1 VKAQSTRGHFL
12 ESELIQAIRNK
23 TAKIVVI
30 GLGYVG
36 LPVACMFA
44 KAGFQVVGIRR
55 DSEKVAQISQGIC
68 PIEGKEPGLPELL
81 AEVIREGRLRAT
93 TDYAE
98 CQKAQIALIAVETP
112 VDKTTKKPGYEALRA
127 TLQDLGRNLQIGTLV
142 IIESTIAPRT
152 MEMVVKP
159 VLEEASGLRV
169 NEGFYLANCPERVMP
184 GKLLANIE
192 NCSRV
197 VGGMSPETAQAAVEL
212 YRHIVKA
219 DLDPTDC
226 LTAELVKTV
235 ENTYR
240 DVQIAFANE
249 VALLCESVGANVW
262 EVRQLVNK
270 SPHRDMHLPGPGV
283 GGHCIP
289 KDPWLLVHGAG
300 DGFEARLIPTAR
312 AINDGMPLHMAELVE
327 RALRE
332 AGKEI
337 QGARIAVLGYAYKEN
352 TDDTRDSPT
361 IPLIK
366 RLEELGAEVAV
377 HDPYVRGYN
386 DELEKVVSGSDCM
399 VIMAAHDQYHEL
411 DLEDLKT
418 QLRLPVLID
427 GRNVFGMRK
436 AQEAGFIY
444 KGVGNA

>member
-1 VKAQSTRGHFL
+1 M
-12 ESELIQAIRNK
+12 EDELAEAIRNR
-23 TAKIVVI
+23 TARIVVI

-55 DSEKVAQISQGIC
+55 NSEKIAQINQGIC

-81 AEVIREGRLRAT
+81 AEVIREGRLKAT

-98 CQKAQIALIAVETP
+98 CRRAQIALIAVETP
-112 VDKTTKKPGYEALRA
+112 VDKTTKRPGYEALRA
-127 TLQDLGRNLQIGTLV
+127 TLQDLGQNLQPGTLV

-152 MEMVVKP
+152 METMVKP
-159 VLEEASGLRV
+159 ILEEASGLKV
-169 NEGFYLANCPERVMP
+169 NEDFYLANCPERVMP

-212 YRHIVKA
+212 YRYIVKA

-249 VALLCESVGANVW
+249 VALLCESVGADVW

-270 SPHRDMHLPGPGV
+270 SPQRDMHLPGPGV

-300 DGFEARLIPTAR
+300 DNFKARLIPTAR
-312 AINDGMPLHMAELVE
+312 AINDSMPLHMVELVE
-327 RALRE
+327 GALRE
-332 AGKEI
+332 AGKEV
-337 QGARIAVLGYAYKEN
+337 QGARIAILGYAYKEN
-352 TDDTRDSPT
+352 TDDARNSPA

-386 DELEKVVSGSDCM
+386 DELEEVVTGSDC
-399 VIMAAHDQYHEL
+399 VVVMAAHDQYREL
-411 DLEDLKT
+411 DLENLKT
-418 QLRLPVLID
+418 QLRMPVLID
-427 GRNVFGMRK
+427 GRNVFDMRK
-436 AQEAGFIY
+436 AQEVGFIY
-444 KGVGNA
+444 KGVGNNV

>member
-1 VKAQSTRGHFL
+1 MKQSTKGYLL
-12 ESELIQAIRNK
+12 ESELAKAIHNR
-23 TAKIVVI
+23 TARIVVI

-55 DSEKVAQISQGIC
+55 DNEKIAQINRGIC

-81 AEVIREGRLRAT
+81 AEVIREGRLKAT

-98 CQKAQIALIAVETP
+98 CRRAQIALIAVETP
-112 VDKTTKKPGYEALRA
+112 VDKTTKRPGYEALRA
-127 TLQDLGRNLQIGTLV
+127 TLQGLGQNLQPGTLV
-142 IIESTIAPRT
+142 IVESTIAPRT
-152 MEMVVKP
+152 METVVKP
-159 VLEEASGLRV
+159 ILEEASGLKV
-169 NEGFYLANCPERVMP
+169 NEDFYLANCPERVMP

-212 YRHIVKA
+212 YRYIVKA

-249 VALLCESVGANVW
+249 VALLCESVGADVW

-270 SPHRDMHLPGPGV
+270 SPQRDMHLPGPGV

-300 DGFEARLIPTAR
+300 DGFEAKLIPTAR
-312 AINDGMPLHMAELVE
+312 AINDSMPFHVLELVE

-332 AGKEI
+332 AGREVR
-337 QGARIAVLGYAYKEN
+337 GARIAVLGYAYKEN
-352 TDDTRDSPT
+352 TDDTRNSPA

-386 DELEKVVSGSDCM
+386 DELEEVVTGSDC
-399 VIMAAHDQYHEL
+399 VVVMAAHDQYREL
-411 DLEDLKT
+411 DLENLKT
-418 QLRLPVLID
+418 QLRMPVLID
-427 GRNVFGMRK
+427 GRNLFSMRK

-444 KGVGNA
+444 KGVGHV

>member
-1 VKAQSTRGHFL
+1 MEG
-12 ESELIQAIRNK
+12 ELMKAIRNR
-23 TAKIVVI
+23 TARIAVL

-44 KAGFQVVGIRR
+44 RAGFQVVGIRR
-55 DSEKVAQISQGIC
+55 DPEKIAQINQGIC

-81 AEVIREGRLRAT
+81 AEVIREGRLKAT
-93 TDYAE
+93 TDYTE
-98 CQKAQIALIAVETP
+98 CRRAQIALIAVETP
-112 VDKTTKKPGYEALRA
+112 VDKTTKRPGYEALGA
-127 TLQDLGRNLQIGTLV
+127 TLQELGQNLQPGTLV

-152 MEMVVKP
+152 METVVKP
-159 VLEEASGLRV
+159 ILEEASGLKV

-197 VGGMSPETAQAAVEL
+197 VGGMSPEAAKAAVEL
-212 YRHIVKA
+212 YRYIVKA
-219 DLDPTDC
+219 DLDLTDC
-226 LTAELVKTV
+226 LTAELVKTA

-240 DVQIAFANE
+240 DIQIAFANE
-249 VALLCESVGANVW
+249 IALLCESVGADVW

-270 SPHRDMHLPGPGV
+270 SPQRDMHLPGPGV

-289 KDPWLLVHGAG
+289 KDPWLLAHGAG

-312 AINDGMPLHMAELVE
+312 VINDSMPLHMVELVE
-327 RALRE
+327 GALRQ
-332 AGKEI
+332 AGKKVS
-337 QGARIAVLGYAYKEN
+337 GARIAVLGYAYKEN
-352 TDDTRDSPT
+352 TDDARDSPA
-361 IPLIK
+361 IPLIT
-366 RLEELGAEVAV
+366 RLEELGAEVVV
-377 HDPYVRGYN
+377 HDPYVKGYN
-386 DELEKVVSGSDCM
+386 DELEKVVVGSDC
-399 VIMAAHDQYHEL
+399 VVVMAAHDQYREL

-444 KGVGNA
+444 KGVGNI

>member
-1 VKAQSTRGHFL
+1 L
-12 ESELIQAIRNK
+12 ESELVKAIRNR
-23 TAKIVVI
+23 TARIVVI

-44 KAGFQVVGIRR
+44 KTGFQVVGIRR
-55 DSEKVAQISQGIC
+55 DPEKIAQINQGIC
-68 PIEGKEPGLPELL
+68 PIEGREPGLPELL
-81 AEVIREGRLRAT
+81 AEVIREGKLKAT
-93 TDYAE
+93 TDYTE
-98 CQKAQIALIAVETP
+98 CRKAQVALIAVETP
-112 VDKTTKKPGYEALRA
+112 VDKTMKRPGYKALKT
-127 TLQDLGRNLQIGTLV
+127 TLQRLGQNLQPGTLV

-152 MEMVVKP
+152 METVVKP
-159 VLEEASGLRV
+159 ILEKASGLKV
-169 NEGFYLANCPERVMP
+169 NEDFYLANCPERVMP

-212 YRHIVKA
+212 YHCIVKA

-226 LTAELVKTV
+226 LTAELVKTI

-249 VALLCESVGANVW
+249 VALLCESVGADVW

-270 SPHRDMHLPGPGV
+270 SPQRDMHLPGPGV

-312 AINDGMPLHMAELVE
+312 AINDSMPLHMVELVE

-332 AGKEI
+332 AGKKV
-337 QGARIAVLGYAYKEN
+337 QGARIAVLGYAYKKN
-352 TDDTRDSPT
+352 TDDARNSPA
-361 IPLIK
+361 IPLIT

-377 HDPYVRGYN
+377 HDPYVKGYN
-386 DELEKVVSGSDCM
+386 DDLEEVAADSDC
-399 VIMAAHDQYHEL
+399 VVVMAAHDQYREL
-411 DLEDLKT
+411 ALEDLKT
-418 QLRLPVLID
+418 QLKLPVLVD
-427 GRNVFGMRK
+427 GRNVFDMRK
-436 AQEAGFIY
+436 AQEAGFIC
-444 KGVGNA
+444 KGVGNV

>member
-1 VKAQSTRGHFL
+1 MESDLVK
-12 ESELIQAIRNK
+12 AIRNK
-23 TAKIVVI
+23 TARIVVI

-44 KAGFQVVGIRR
+44 RVGFQVVGIRR
-55 DSEKVAQISQGIC
+55 NNEKIAQINRGIC

-98 CQKAQIALIAVETP
+98 CRRAQIALVAVETP
-112 VDKTTKKPGYEALRA
+112 VDKTTKRPGYEALRA
-127 TLQDLGRNLQIGTLV
+127 TLQGLAHNLQPGTLV

-152 MEMVVKP
+152 METVVKP
-159 VLEEASGLRV
+159 ILQETSGLKV
-169 NEGFYLANCPERVMP
+169 NEDFYLANCPERVMP

-212 YRHIVKA
+212 YRYIVKA

-249 VALLCESVGANVW
+249 VALLCENVGADVW
-262 EVRQLVNK
+262 EVRSLVNK

-289 KDPWLLVHGAG
+289 KDPWLLVHGAK

-312 AINDGMPLHMAELVE
+312 AINDNMPLHMIELVE
-327 RALRE
+327 GALRQ
-332 AGKEI
+332 AGEEV
-337 QGARIAVLGYAYKEN
+337 QGARIAVLGYAYKAN
-352 TDDTRDSPT
+352 TDDARNSPA
-361 IPLIK
+361 IPLIE
-366 RLEELGAEVAV
+366 RLEELGAEVSV
-377 HDPYVRGYN
+377 HDPYVRGCS
-386 DELEKVVSGSDCM
+386 DELEKVVTGRDC
-399 VIMAAHDQYHEL
+399 VVVMAAHDQYREL
-411 DLEDLKT
+411 DLDNLKT

-427 GRNVFGMRK
+427 GRNVFGMKK

-444 KGVGNA
+444 KGVGNV

>member
-1 VKAQSTRGHFL
+1 L
-12 ESELIQAIRNK
+12 ESELVKAIRGK
-23 TAKIVVI
+23 TAKIVII

-36 LPVACMFA
+36 IPVACMFA

-55 DSEKVAQISQGIC
+55 DAEKIALINQGIC

-81 AEVIREGRLRAT
+81 AEVIRDGKLRAT

-98 CQKAQIALIAVETP
+98 CQQAHIALIAVETP
-112 VDKTTKKPGYEALRA
+112 VDKTTKNPGYEALRA
-127 TLQDLGRNLQIGTLV
+127 TLQGLGQNLQPGTLV

-152 MEMVVKP
+152 METVVKP
-159 VLEEASGLRV
+159 ILEKESGLKV
-169 NEGFYLANCPERVMP
+169 NKDFYLANCPERVMP

-212 YRHIVKA
+212 YRYIVKA

-249 VALLCESVGANVW
+249 VALLCENVGADVW

-270 SPHRDMHLPGPGV
+270 SPQRDMHLPGPGV

-289 KDPWLLVHGAG
+289 KDPWLLVHGAT

-312 AINDGMPLHMAELVE
+312 AVNDDMPLHVAELVE
-327 RALRE
+327 SAVRE
-332 AGKEI
+332 AGGQI
-337 QGARIAVLGYAYKEN
+337 RGARIAVLGYAYKQN
-352 TDDTRDSPT
+352 TDDTRNSPA

-377 HDPYVRGYN
+377 HDPYVKGYN
-386 DELEKVVSGSDCM
+386 DDLEEVIAGCDCVV
-399 VIMAAHDQYHEL
+399 VMAAHDQYHEL

-418 QLRLPVLID
+418 RLGLPVLID
-427 GRNVFGMRK
+427 GRNVFGMRR
-436 AQEAGFIY
+436 AQEAGFTY
-444 KGVGNA
+444 RGVGNV

>member
-1 VKAQSTRGHFL
+1 M
-12 ESELIQAIRNK
+12 ESELIEAIRDK
-23 TAKIVVI
+23 TARIVVI

-44 KAGFQVVGIRR
+44 RVGFQVVGIRR
-55 DSEKVAQISQGIC
+55 DSEKVAQINQGIC
-68 PIEGKEPGLPELL
+68 PIEGKEPRLPELL
-81 AEVIREGRLRAT
+81 AEVIREGRLKAT
-93 TDYAE
+93 TDYTE
-98 CQKAQIALIAVETP
+98 CREAQIALIAVETP
-112 VDKTTKKPGYEALRA
+112 VDKATKKPGYEALRA
-127 TLQDLGRNLQIGTLV
+127 TLQDLGQNLQPGTLV

-152 MEMVVKP
+152 METVVKP
-159 VLEEASGLRV
+159 VLEEASGLKV
-169 NEGFYLANCPERVMP
+169 NGDFYLANCPERVMP

-212 YRHIVKA
+212 YRYIVRA
-219 DLDPTDC
+219 DLDSTDC

-249 VALLCESVGANVW
+249 VALLCENVGADVW

-270 SPHRDMHLPGPGV
+270 SPQRDMHLPGPGV

-289 KDPWLLVHGAG
+289 KDPWLLVYGAG

-312 AINDGMPLHMAELVE
+312 TINDGMPLHIVELVE
-327 RALRE
+327 GALRE
-332 AGKEI
+332 AGREVR
-337 QGARIAVLGYAYKEN
+337 GARIAVLGYAYKEN
-352 TDDTRDSPT
+352 TDDARDSPS

-377 HDPYVRGYN
+377 HDPYVRGY
-386 DELEKVVSGSDCM
+386 DDDLEAVAAGSDCVVVM
-399 VIMAAHDQYHEL
+399 VAHDQYREL
-411 DLEDLKT
+411 DLRALKT

-427 GRNVFGMRK
+427 GRNIFGMRK
-436 AQEAGFIY
+436 AREAGFIY
-444 KGVGNA
+444 KGVGNV

>member
-1 VKAQSTRGHFL
+1 M
-12 ESELIQAIRNK
+12 ESELMKAIRSR
-23 TAKIVVI
+23 TARIVVV

-44 KAGFQVVGIRR
+44 KAGFQVTGIRR
-55 DSEKVAQISQGIC
+55 DSEKIAQINQGIC

-81 AEVIREGRLRAT
+81 AEVIRQGRLKAT
-93 TDYAE
+93 TDYAV
-98 CQKAQIALIAVETP
+98 CRKAQIALVAVETP
-112 VDKTTKKPGYEALRA
+112 VDKATKKPGYEALRA
-127 TLQDLGRNLQIGTLV
+127 TLQDLGQNLQPGTLV

-152 MEMVVKP
+152 METVVKP
-159 VLEEASGLRV
+159 LLEEASGLKV
-169 NEGFYLANCPERVMP
+169 NRDFYLANCPERVMP

-197 VGGMSPETAQAAVEL
+197 VGGMSPETARAAVEL
-212 YRHIVKA
+212 YRYIVKA
-219 DLDPTDC
+219 DLDSTDC

-249 VALLCESVGANVW
+249 VALLCENVGADVW

-289 KDPWLLVHGAG
+289 KDPWLLIHGAR
-300 DGFEARLIPTAR
+300 DGFEASLIPTAR
-312 AINDGMPLHMAELVE
+312 AINDGMPLHMVELVE
-327 RALRE
+327 GALRE
-332 AGKEI
+332 AGQKVR
-337 QGARIAVLGYAYKEN
+337 GARIAVLGYAYKEN
-352 TDDTRDSPT
+352 TDDARSSPT
-361 IPLIK
+361 IPVIE

-386 DELEKVVSGSDCM
+386 KDLERVAAGSDC
-399 VIMAAHDQYHEL
+399 VVVMAAHDQYREL
-411 DLEDLKT
+411 NLENLKT
-418 QLRLPVLID
+418 WLRVPVLVD

-444 KGVGNA
+444 RGVGSV